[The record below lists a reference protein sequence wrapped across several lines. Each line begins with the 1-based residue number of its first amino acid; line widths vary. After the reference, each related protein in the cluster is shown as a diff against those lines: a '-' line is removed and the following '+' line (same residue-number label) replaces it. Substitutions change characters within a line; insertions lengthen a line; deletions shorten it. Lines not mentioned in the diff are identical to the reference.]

1 MPERFKLIDLVDLG
15 AGVARFAEPGEELY
29 RFRLLALD
37 RAMPWM
43 TEARMPEEAALMG
56 CWSAED
62 VLIESMVVPGPAQAE
77 EPDPR
82 QLALPIEDA

>member
-1 MPERFKLIDLVDLG
+1 
-15 AGVARFAEPGEELY
+15 
-29 RFRLLALD
+29 
-37 RAMPWM
+37 
-43 TEARMPEEAALMG
+43 MPEEAALMG